1 MQRNHQLI
9 SKIYTLADRKTDKGH
24 YVRCFLSSISYPVF
38 EYPQK
43 GALINQ
49 ETGYIIP
56 RIPSR
61 SGEFHHFCCQFWALT
76 QVDSVGELLLSLNKQ
91 QFRIYRSR
99 SQDLIL
105 AADLN
110 VARVSAWLDRKLRA
124 KMHVSRIRCSC
135 SLSSTKVRQQD
146 QVAGEPTFLSGLCL
160 FLIIYEVATLPSTAN
175 IKLCQ

>member
-1 MQRNHQLI
+1 
-9 SKIYTLADRKTDKGH
+9 
-24 YVRCFLSSISYPVF
+24 VF

-91 QFRIYRSR
+91 QFGIYRSR
-99 SQDLIL
+99 FQDLIL
-105 AADLN
+105 TAYLN
-110 VARVSAWLDRKLRA
+110 VAGVPAWLDRKLRA
-124 KMHVSRIRCSC
+124 KMHVSRIRCSYP
-135 SLSSTKVRQQD
+135 LSSTKVRQQYPP
-146 QVAGEPTFLSGLCL
+146 AREPNSWDYCALRNDCS
-160 FLIIYEVATLPSTAN
+160 
-175 IKLCQ
+175 